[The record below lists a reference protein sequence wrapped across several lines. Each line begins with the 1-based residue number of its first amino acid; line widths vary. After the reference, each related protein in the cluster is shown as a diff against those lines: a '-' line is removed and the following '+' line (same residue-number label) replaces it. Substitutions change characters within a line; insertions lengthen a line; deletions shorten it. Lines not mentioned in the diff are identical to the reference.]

1 MKPSR
6 RHLLLGSAAFGF
18 AALPDCGQ
26 PPAESSRPR
35 YTIGLTYIPNIQ
47 FSPFYHGV
55 AKQLFGGL
63 DITLRHHG
71 QQEGLFTALLAGEE
85 DVVFASSDEAMV
97 AAAGG
102 EKLQT
107 FATAYQRFPVVI
119 LASAASGITTVAGLK
134 GCTLGVAG
142 RFGSTWYATLAALAS
157 AGLTEAGVK
166 ITDIGYTQ
174 VSALTTGRVDAVVG
188 YLNNEAVQLEAA
200 GFGFTALE
208 VTPPD
213 APALVGPGLITV
225 ADRVPTAHL
234 KVIAE
239 GMRAAEAA
247 IAASPQLGID
257 AALAE
262 VPTLSEPA
270 QRSAAAAVLRATIGM
285 WQRTG
290 QVSVAVDPE
299 AFARMG
305 DFLVAAGIIQT
316 VPAAPFVVL

>member
-1 MKPSR
+1 MTPTR
-6 RHLLLGSAAFGF
+6 RQLLLGSALGLTGLAG
-18 AALPDCGQ
+18 CSQ
-26 PPAESSRPR
+26 PPTESTKTA
-35 YTIGLTYIPNIQ
+35 YTIGLTYIPNVQ
-47 FSPFYHGV
+47 FSPFYYGV
-55 AKQLFGGL
+55 TKQLFGEL

-119 LASAASGITTVAGLK
+119 LASKASGIASVGDLK
-134 GCTLGVAG
+134 GRTLGVAG

-157 AGLTEAGVK
+157 AGLTESDVK

-200 GFGFTALE
+200 GFGFTTLE
-208 VTPPD
+208 VTPPE
-213 APALVGPGLITV
+213 APALVGPGLIAV

-239 GMRAAEAA
+239 GMRAAEEA
-247 IAASPQLGID
+247 IAGSPQLGID

-270 QRSAAAAVLRATIGM
+270 QRSAAEAVLTATIGM
-285 WQRTG
+285 WQRTS

-299 AFARMG
+299 AFSRMC
-305 DFLVAAGIIQT
+305 DFLVAAGIIKE